1 MRKVYLDNAATT
13 CVSNEVINEMMPVL
27 TQFMAIQAHSIHMGA
42 KQPVLLTEQGTES
55 QKQLMQSIQ
64 TKSILLLA
72 EQKQT
77 TGQSKALLM
86 QTKKRAN
93 ISSQA
98 KSSIMLFWKLAK
110 NLRAK
115 VLKLHIFLL
124 MNMELSQLQN
134 LCTTSE
140 KTPF

>member
-13 CVSNEVINEMMPVL
+13 CVSNEVINEMMPCFNTIFGNPSSLHSYGREAAGVVDRARDRIAK
-27 TQFMAIQAHSIHMGA
+27 AINAEHSNEIYFTSG
-42 KQPVLLTEQGTES
+42 GTEADNWAI
-55 QKQLMQSIQ
+55 KGI
-64 TKSILLLA
+64 A
-72 EQKQT
+72 H
-77 TGQSKALLM
+77 
-86 QTKKRAN
+86 AN
-93 ISSQA
+93 KEKG

-124 MNMELSQLQN
+124 MNMELFQSQN